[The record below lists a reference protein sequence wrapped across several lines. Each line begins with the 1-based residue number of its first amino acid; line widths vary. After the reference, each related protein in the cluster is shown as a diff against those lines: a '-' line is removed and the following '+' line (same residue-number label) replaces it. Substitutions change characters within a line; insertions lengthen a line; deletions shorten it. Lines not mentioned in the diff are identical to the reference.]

1 MKSFVI
7 FSVLGQ
13 NYGVD
18 IESVKRILPGQELTE
33 IPDEGTH
40 IEGMFQYEENV
51 LKVLSFR
58 KAIEKKSY
66 EEELE
71 ERFIELKAE
80 HKAWFDALKQS
91 VDTGEPFTEG
101 TEPHACHLGKWID
114 SFHADDDELL
124 LLMKK
129 LSHHHLNLYS
139 SAMDVL
145 KKRVVSVD
153 EAQKMLEGNVKEN
166 YKHTLEYIDKI
177 AGLSGKVAAEL
188 QRCMIIEG
196 RDGSFF
202 GLNIDEVEDIVHIE
216 EEELH
221 EVKEAQQ
228 MGDFMD
234 VAAILSYN
242 KQLVTII
249 KDITLEKRSA

>member
-33 IPDEGTH
+33 IPDEGSH
-40 IEGMFQYEENV
+40 IQGMFQYEDNV

-71 ERFIELKAE
+71 LKAYHE
-80 HKAWFDALKQS
+80 AWIDALKQS
-91 VDTGEPFTEG
+91 VETGEPFTKG
-101 TEPHACHLGKWID
+101 TESHTCPLGKWID
-114 SFHADDDELL
+114 SFQADDEEVL

-129 LSHHHLNLYS
+129 LSYHHQNLYS
-139 SAMDVL
+139 SAIDVL
-145 KKRVVSVD
+145 QKRAVNVD
-153 EAQKMLEGNVKEN
+153 DARKMLEVNVKEN

-177 AGLSGKVAAEL
+177 AELSAKVAAEL
-188 QRCMIIEG
+188 QRCMILEG
-196 RDGSFF
+196 KDGSLF

-216 EEELH
+216 DAELH
-221 EVKEAQQ
+221 EVKEAQY
-228 MGDFMD
+228 MGDFMN
-234 VAAILSYN
+234 VAAILSHN

-249 KDITLEKRSA
+249 KDITLEQRGA

>member
-18 IESVKRILPGQELTE
+18 IENVKRILPGQELTE
-33 IPDEGTH
+33 VPDEGPH
-40 IEGMFQYEENV
+40 IEGIFQYEDNV

-58 KAIEKKSY
+58 KAIENKSY
-66 EEELE
+66 EEELAE
-71 ERFIELKAE
+71 KFVELKAE

-91 VDTGEPFTEG
+91 VDTGEPFTKG
-101 TEPHACHLGKWID
+101 TEPHACHLGRWID
-114 SFHADDDELL
+114 SFHADDEEVL

-129 LSHHHLNLYS
+129 LSFYHQNLYS
-139 SAMDVL
+139 AATDVL
-145 KKRVVSVD
+145 QKRAVNAD
-153 EAQKMLEGNVKEN
+153 EARKTLEDNVTQS
-166 YKHTLEYIDKI
+166 YKHTLEYLDKVSD
-177 AGLSGKVAAEL
+177 LSGKVAAEL

-216 EEELH
+216 DEELH
-221 EVKEAQQ
+221 EVKEDQY
-228 MGDFMD
+228 MGDFMN
-234 VAAILSYN
+234 VAAILSHN

>member
-33 IPDEGTH
+33 IPDEGSH
-40 IEGMFQYEENV
+40 IEGMFQYEDNV

-66 EEELE
+66 EEEFNE
-71 ERFIELKAE
+71 KFIELKAD

-91 VDTGEPFTEG
+91 VDTGEPFTKG
-101 TEPHACHLGKWID
+101 TEPHACHLGRWID
-114 SFHADDDELL
+114 SFHADDEEVLG
-124 LLMKK
+124 LMKK
-129 LSHHHLNLYS
+129 LSYYHQNLYS
-139 SAMDVL
+139 SATDAL
-145 KKRVVSVD
+145 QKRTVSVD
-153 EAQKMLEGNVKEN
+153 EARKILEDNVNEN
-166 YKHTLEYIDKI
+166 YKHTLEYMNEVS
-177 AGLSGKVAAEL
+177 GLSSKVAAEL

-196 RDGSFF
+196 RDGSLF

-216 EEELH
+216 DEELH

>member
-33 IPDEGTH
+33 IPDEGSH
-40 IEGMFQYEENV
+40 IEGMFQYEDNV

-71 ERFIELKAE
+71 EIFPEFKAYYE
-80 HKAWFDALKQS
+80 AWFAALKQS
-91 VDTGEPFTEG
+91 VETGEPFSEG
-101 TEPHACHLGKWID
+101 MEPHACPLGRWID
-114 SFHADDDELL
+114 SFHADDEEVLH
-124 LLMKK
+124 LMKK
-129 LSHHHLNLYS
+129 LSFYHQNLYS
-139 SAMDVL
+139 STVDVL
-145 KKRVVSVD
+145 QKRAVSVD
-153 EAQKMLEGNVKEN
+153 DARKMLEENVNEN
-166 YKHTLEYIDKI
+166 HKNILEYLDKI
-177 AGLSGKVAAEL
+177 SNLSYKVAAEL

-196 RDGSFF
+196 KDGSLF
-202 GLNIDEVEDIVHIE
+202 GMNIDEVEDIVHVE
-216 EEELH
+216 DGELH
-221 EVKEAQQ
+221 EVKEAQY
-228 MGDFMD
+228 MGNFMN
-234 VAAILSYN
+234 VAAILSHN

-249 KDITLEKRSA
+249 KDITLEQRGA